1 MSPASLS
8 ATPLSSISLKP
19 TRRWLL
25 TRRSGTRSRRTDD
38 AAQRA
43 LSPTA
48 VVTWVRE
55 QNPYGLKTA
64 ALVRQVWVALAVIRE
79 VKLILSF
86 DRSDEA
92 WAVADALLAVLPI
105 VAVENGV
112 VRALRRTIVHAG
124 RGKKA
129 AQKKRAAAQ
138 EKLAPYA
145 ARLVVLREKL
155 SKRGAAAE
163 LVRET
168 FPLADAKT
176 QARLRERFRKAVLI
190 GARH

>member
-8 ATPLSSISLKP
+8 ATPLSSISLKH

-25 TRRSGTRSRRTDD
+25 TRRSGTHSRRTDD

-48 VVTWVRE
+48 VVAWVRE

-79 VKLILSF
+79 VKSILSR

-124 RGKKA
+124 RGPPRSRRQRSGEPPTTRPPRPK
-129 AQKKRAAAQ
+129 
-138 EKLAPYA
+138 P
-145 ARLVVLREKL
+145 RL
-155 SKRGAAAE
+155 S
-163 LVRET
+163 
-168 FPLADAKT
+168 
-176 QARLRERFRKAVLI
+176 
-190 GARH
+190 

>member
-8 ATPLSSISLKP
+8 ATPLSSISLKH

-25 TRRSGTRSRRTDD
+25 TRRSGTHSRRTDD

-48 VVTWVRE
+48 VVAWVRE

-79 VKLILSF
+79 VKSILSR

-176 QARLRERFRKAVLI
+176 QARLRERFRKAVL
-190 GARH
+190 

>member
-1 MSPASLS
+1 
-8 ATPLSSISLKP
+8 LKH

-25 TRRSGTRSRRTDD
+25 TRRSGTHSRRTDD

-48 VVTWVRE
+48 VVAWVRE

-79 VKLILSF
+79 VKLILSR

-105 VAVENGV
+105 IAVENGV

-176 QARLRERFRKAVLI
+176 QARLRERFRKAVL
-190 GARH
+190 